1 MSIEAWTQFVDE
13 LQQYL
18 AVFDAPTRYFLYT
31 IAIGLTVLSLVFS
44 YYMTKISLEFAVDV
58 IKEVFGLVKTIFE
71 SFTDSFKM
79 IFKRDPQIKMETS
92 VEPLSE
98 RSIEA

>member
-1 MSIEAWTQFVDE
+1 MSIDAWTQFVAE
-13 LQQYL
+13 FQQYL

-31 IAIGLTVLSLVFS
+31 IAIGITILSLVFS

-58 IKEVFGLVKTIFE
+58 LKEVFGLIKKTFE
-71 SFTDSFKM
+71 LLTDSLKLLL
-79 IFKRDPQIKMETS
+79 KGDPKVVVDTR

-98 RSIEA
+98 VSVEA